1 MVFDHRLVA
10 SSVVEQFH
18 LVCHRSYLT
27 SLASCLYMLGAL
39 VGSYLFGWI
48 SDKSGRM
55 NSLMMACLTCALAG
69 SFGLVNSRQSTV
81 ETGRKIF

>member
-1 MVFDHRLVA
+1 MFDHSLLT
-10 SSVVEQFH
+10 SSLVEQFQ

-27 SLASCLYMLGAL
+27 SLLSCLYMLGAL
-39 VGSYLFGWI
+39 FGSYIFGWI

-69 SFGLVNSRQSTV
+69 CFG
-81 ETGRKIF
+81 

>member
-1 MVFDHRLVA
+1 MA
-10 SSVVEQFH
+10 SSVVEQFQ

-27 SLASCLYMLGAL
+27 SVASCLYMLGAL

-48 SDKSGRM
+48 SDKAGRM

-69 SFGLVNSRQSTV
+69 SFG
-81 ETGRKIF
+81 

>member
-1 MVFDHRLVA
+1 MVFDHRIV
-10 SSVVEQFH
+10 SSSLVEQFS
-18 LVCHRSYLT
+18 LVCHQSYLT
-27 SLASCLYMLGAL
+27 SLLSSLYMLGAL

-69 SFGLVNSRQSTV
+69 CFG
-81 ETGRKIF
+81 